1 MVAASPLRA
10 AAVPSVV
17 FLVVASSPPPTTS
30 STSSTP
36 ATSTASST
44 SSTTTSVRALRAH
57 GLHRAVRVLR
67 RLLRAPPP
75 RPPDHQALRQI
86 VRGYLVAS
94 SSTTSSPSSPSTST
108 PSSTPATAG
117 CIGIFFLAVLLRL
130 RPSWRPSLLVPQT
143 TASWW
148 CTLPRTS
155 GLGNTGACH
164 RPRCIHGSGKPGDVS
179 LDGVSASTAASTLSS
194 TASTCRR
201 LRLRRRLRY
210 ASTMALPS
218 APAASCAAPY
228 HRRPR
233 QLTIDHGYPTHDF
246 LDHGY
251 LLQFGF
257 FDIGTKGY
265 HPHEFLAGS
274 LQSQHPH
281 CADATTAGG
290 CQSVG
295 SYLRLLLQ
303 SHRLQCS
310 RCDCGG
316 MLEYIW

>member
-1 MVAASPLRA
+1 
-10 AAVPSVV
+10 
-17 FLVVASSPPPTTS
+17 
-30 STSSTP
+30 
-36 ATSTASST
+36 
-44 SSTTTSVRALRAH
+44 
-57 GLHRAVRVLR
+57 
-67 RLLRAPPP
+67 
-75 RPPDHQALRQI
+75 
-86 VRGYLVAS
+86 
-94 SSTTSSPSSPSTST
+94 
-108 PSSTPATAG
+108 
-117 CIGIFFLAVLLRL
+117 
-130 RPSWRPSLLVPQT
+130 
-143 TASWW
+143 
-148 CTLPRTS
+148 
-155 GLGNTGACH
+155 
-164 RPRCIHGSGKPGDVS
+164 VS

-194 TASTCRR
+194 TASTRRR

>member
-67 RLLRAPPP
+67 HLLRAPPL
-75 RPPDHQALRQI
+75 RPLDHQALCQI

-130 RPSWRPSLLVPQT
+130 RLSWRPSLLVPQT

-148 CTLPRTS
+148 CTLPCTS

-164 RPRCIHGSGKPGDVS
+164 RPRCIHGYGKPGDVS
-179 LDGVSASTAASTLSS
+179 LDGVSTSTAASTL
-194 TASTCRR
+194 
-201 LRLRRRLRY
+201 
-210 ASTMALPS
+210 
-218 APAASCAAPY
+218 
-228 HRRPR
+228 
-233 QLTIDHGYPTHDF
+233 F
-246 LDHGY
+246 VVV
-251 LLQFGF
+251 LQ
-257 FDIGTKGY
+257 
-265 HPHEFLAGS
+265 
-274 LQSQHPH
+274 
-281 CADATTAGG
+281 TTAGWRKAPALAPRG
-290 CQSVG
+290 CV
-295 SYLRLLLQ
+295 LR
-303 SHRLQCS
+303 
-310 RCDCGG
+310 G
-316 MLEYIW
+316 